1 MKVRYTAAASRDVY
15 ELSRFYAGIDHRL
28 GHRVLDRLSELQSAL
43 LHNPRLGFKTLADRG
58 ADRRRLLLRSFPYAV
73 YYLID
78 DAENTIWIISVIHQ
92 SRHPGA
98 WKDRVQEQPAV
109 YQLAA

>member
-43 LHNPRLGFKTLADRG
+43 LHNPHLGFKTLV
-58 ADRRRLLLRSFPYAV
+58 DRRRLLLRSFPYAV

-109 YQLAA
+109 YQRAA